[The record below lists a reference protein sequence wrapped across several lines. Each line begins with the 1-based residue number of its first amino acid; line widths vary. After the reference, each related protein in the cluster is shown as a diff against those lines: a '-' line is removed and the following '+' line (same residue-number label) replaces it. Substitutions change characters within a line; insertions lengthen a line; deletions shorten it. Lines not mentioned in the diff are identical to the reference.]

1 MKLAPKSLEPN
12 SKRAVRV
19 LLLSGLLVA
28 AGVNSF
34 AYSITLEGQ
43 NKGDTNNWF
52 AGNLQNWQE
61 LDFIPCRVH
70 WSRAQGNNQ
79 LIQLDFPHVN
89 GAVPGIQNLFSFSTS
104 PNVVFVAPPTL
115 SAPPVA
121 KTWSYTF
128 TVNILD
134 NQPAFVYFFS
144 RLAAGAHLN
153 SGSSLAVTG
162 KPSAMGKLQIHKP
175 APGPGTPDLKVL
187 KTGPATAKPGDL
199 VTYVLVSTN
208 KTTGFDPATGVQLS
222 DVLPAEVI
230 VGTNTIPAGGMLI
243 GNTLYWDLTNLPV
256 GVGGRISFQVQVS
269 PTAGF
274 GVSFTNTAQILS
286 AENDLD
292 YSDNTS
298 TWVTTLVG
306 CSAPAVLIDP
316 ESATKCSGDS
326 LTFTGTANGT
336 A

>member
-70 WSRAQGNNQ
+70 WSSAQGNNQ

-104 PNVVFVAPPTL
+104 PNVVL
-115 SAPPVA
+115 
-121 KTWSYTF
+121 
-128 TVNILD
+128 
-134 NQPAFVYFFS
+134 VY
-144 RLAAGAHLN
+144 
-153 SGSSLAVTG
+153 
-162 KPSAMGKLQIHKP
+162 
-175 APGPGTPDLKVL
+175 
-187 KTGPATAKPGDL
+187 
-199 VTYVLVSTN
+199 TN

-243 GNTLYWDLTNLPV
+243 GNILYWDLTNLPV
-256 GVGGRISFQVQVS
+256 GVGGRISFQVQVP